1 MQPYIGITDVPDAA
15 WLASMLRH
23 YRACGG
29 EMLAHKLH
37 AGVMTSYKMLNG
49 IKTSWSN
56 IWPKPE
62 EIADIFVSDPCVL
75 NVLHY
80 ADYNDKDR
88 DLAGTLMR
96 VAELGGPYLHALQ
109 LDMPWPNVTA
119 LKTFER
125 SCPSIDVI
133 LQVGEVAIKRAG
145 GDVSEVVDRLQAYSS
160 AIDSVLLDLSMGR
173 GKQMNAVLLRPFIR
187 AFRAR
192 LPHLGITVAG
202 GLGPDTLH
210 LVAPLIAEFPSISID
225 AQGQL
230 RASGSSKDP
239 IDRGRSER
247 YLQGAIELYL
257 AAVPDGTPT

>member
-1 MQPYIGITDVPDAA
+1 
-15 WLASMLRH
+15 MLRH

-29 EMLAHKLH
+29 ELLEHKLH
-37 AGVMTSYKMLNG
+37 ARVMTSYKVLNG
-49 IKTSWSN
+49 IKTSWSSS
-56 IWPKPE
+56 WPKQE
-62 EIADIFVSDPCVL
+62 EIIDSFVFDPSVM

-80 ADYNDKDR
+80 ADYDDKDR

-109 LDMPWPNVTA
+109 LDMPWPDVAA
-119 LKTFER
+119 LKKFEKR
-125 SCPSIDVI
+125 RPPVYVI

-145 GDVSEVVDRLQAYSS
+145 GDVNEVVDRLQAYSS

-173 GKQMNAVLLRPFIR
+173 GKQMNAALLRPFIR

-210 LVAPLIAEFPSISID
+210 LVAPLIQEFPSISID

-230 RASGSSKDP
+230 RVSGSSKDP
-239 IDRGRSER
+239 IDRDRSER

-257 AAVPDGTPT
+257 ATIPDGAPI